1 MSMVTT
7 DSRSLAALPLPQQI
21 EAKRGEFL
29 AVLPRQIPPEKFM
42 GVVMTAL
49 RNNPKLAKADRQ
61 SFFLSAL
68 RAAQDGLLPDGRE
81 GALVL
86 YGQMVQWLPMVAGI
100 KKRVRQSGEIATWDA
115 QVVRQKDT
123 FEYEFGDKPFIR
135 HKPSMEADR
144 GPIIAAYS
152 VATLKSGEISREVMT
167 KEQLDQVKRAS
178 KSSGSGPWKEWEEE
192 MCRKSVLKRHA
203 KSLPMST
210 EAGAFLQ
217 RDSESDAYEAS
228 MLAPINTIIDPLSDE
243 EPAQS
248 SVDWQYELETY
259 QGDLAEAKDA
269 RALAVTI
276 DRDGARFVD
285 APADVRAEVAKIEGA
300 ERARVERAA
309 A

>member
-1 MSMVTT
+1 MSMVPA
-7 DSRSLAALPLPQQI
+7 DPRAVAALPLPQQI

-49 RNNPKLAKADRQ
+49 RNNPALAKADRQ

-81 GALVL
+81 GALVI
-86 YGQMVQWLPMVAGI
+86 YGGKVNWLPMVAGI

-115 QVVRQKDT
+115 HVARAHDD
-123 FEYEFGDKPFIR
+123 FDFALGDDPFIR
-135 HKPSMEADR
+135 HKPKLDGDR

-152 VATLKSGEISREVMT
+152 VATLKSGEKSREIMT
-167 KEQLDQVKRAS
+167 KAQIDQVKRAS
-178 KSSGSGPWKEWEEE
+178 KSSGSGPWKDWEEE

-210 EAGAFLQ
+210 EVGDIIQ
-217 RDSESDAYEAS
+217 RDNEGDAFEAAMS
-228 MLAPINTIIDPLSDE
+228 APISTILDPLADE
-243 EPAQS
+243 APS
-248 SVDWQYELETY
+248 SAVDWSHEVELY
-259 QGDLAEAKDA
+259 AGDLGECDDG
-269 RALAVTI
+269 RALSETI
-276 DRDGARFVD
+276 ERDGARFVD
-285 APADVRAEVAKIEGA
+285 APAEVQADVRKVEAA